1 MAKYDLTNKIGQYLD
16 RHLVA
21 PLLEFLAA
29 QNVRRRAS
37 KFRIN

>member
-1 MAKYDLTNKIGQYLD
+1 MAQYDLTSKNGQYLD

-29 QNVRRRAS
+29 QNVRNLEQRH
-37 KFRIN
+37 NTE